1 MSQATVL
8 LRGSLTSIIY
18 SKALNLDLQAVD
30 DSNANTLM
38 SVDVERICMV
48 SQEMH
53 QSWASLIE
61 LGLAI
66 FLLERQLG
74 IACLAPVIL
83 ALGISRC
90 TINYCTRR

>member
-18 SKALNLDLQAVD
+18 SKTLGLDLHVVES
-30 DSNANTLM
+30 SNANTLM
-38 SVDVERICMV
+38 SVDVEKICMV

-61 LGLAI
+61 LVIAI
-66 FLLERQLG
+66 VLLERQLG
-74 IACLAPVIL
+74 VACLMPAIL
-83 ALGISRC
+83 ALGI
-90 TINYCTRR
+90 